1 MRIAIIGL
9 GCSGTMVLRAI
20 ADRLREGDPIE
31 IRLFESQKEVAAGI
45 PYGAAF
51 NDDCFVLNMQTSL
64 LGAHPQRPEEFMD
77 WLAGQSPSVVD
88 GTDYIARTRMGG
100 YLASVLQASMAR
112 LRQLGIACEIVR
124 DEVCD
129 MQVRG
134 NEYLLFGTTQTYTA
148 DRVVLAPGHLK
159 KRKPEGSGKRYIA
172 NPYHALHLVR
182 AIPPN
187 AKVGIVG
194 SKLTAVDM
202 AILLR
207 EQGGRRISM
216 FSGSGRLP
224 LVRGVRPPED
234 RLPVVRRPKG
244 ASLRSF
250 LKAIRDQVRTMQA
263 PAEYE
268 AFLSG
273 RDEAVRLAHELE
285 QASAP
290 RLWHALLDETKHFID
305 DFWQELS
312 PFHKR
317 LFLRKYQGLWMSY
330 RHPMPPSNARKI
342 AGMLADGSL
351 TVHSGYRGAS
361 ACPDGQLTVRAGDQE
376 VIVDYLIDASGTPAD
391 VREIDSPLVANLLRN
406 GIVARCEFGGIE
418 CEPATHRV
426 RPLSN
431 VYVIGQLTRGRIFY
445 VSAIERIAIHAL
457 VIAAD
462 LMRAVT
468 ERTGTRLE
476 EVAD

>member
-9 GCSGTMVLRAI
+9 GCSGTLVLRAI
-20 ADRLREGDPIE
+20 ADRLREGDQVE
-31 IRLFESQKEVAAGI
+31 ILLFESQKEVAAGL

-64 LGAHPQRPEEFMD
+64 LGAHPERPQEFID
-77 WLAGQSPSVVD
+77 WLVGQSPGVVD
-88 GTDYIARTRMGG
+88 GTDYTARTRMGG

-112 LRQLGIACEIVR
+112 LRQLGIAFEIVH
-124 DEVCD
+124 DEVGD

-134 NEYLLFGTTQTYTA
+134 NEYLLFSTTQTYTA

-159 KRKPEGSGKRYIA
+159 KRERVGGGKRYIA
-172 NPYHALHLVR
+172 NPYHALHTVR

-187 AKVGIVG
+187 AHVGIVG

-202 AILLR
+202 ALLLR
-207 EQGGRRISM
+207 EQGVRRISM

-224 LVRGVRPPED
+224 LVRGNPLPEN
-234 RLPVVRRPKG
+234 RLPVVRRPEAG
-244 ASLRSF
+244 SLLSF
-250 LKAIRDQVRTMQA
+250 LKAIRDQLRAMHA
-263 PAEYE
+263 PAEYKG
-268 AFLSG
+268 FLSG
-273 RDEAVRLAHELE
+273 KDEAARLAQELE
-285 QASAP
+285 QASAQ

-305 DFWQELS
+305 DFWQELG

-342 AGMLADGSL
+342 AAMLADRSL
-351 TVHSGYRGAS
+351 TVHSGYRGAL
-361 ACPDGQLTVRAGDQE
+361 AGPDAQLTVRAGDQE

-391 VREIDSPLVANLLRN
+391 VREIDSPLLANLLCN

-445 VSAIERIAIHAL
+445 VSAVERLAVHAS

-462 LMRAVT
+462 LMRTVPA
-468 ERTGTRLE
+468 RTGARLE
-476 EVAD
+476 EVAA